1 MGSVGALTFV
11 AYCALRALLTGHAVI
26 ELTARVFWR
35 TLRKKVSYYG

>member
-1 MGSVGALTFV
+1 V

-26 ELTARVFWR
+26 ELTAKVFWR